1 MKESIAILEA
11 CQQIIDLKLVS
22 GTWGNVSMR
31 LENGNILITP
41 SGIPYDEI
49 REEDIVLCD
58 RTGKVIEGK
67 LLPSSELKM
76 HLALYAKREDVN
88 AIVHTHSL
96 YASVASSIFE
106 EVPILVEDVA
116 MVIGGT
122 IKVTEYKLPGT
133 EELAEEVVT
142 AIGDNNAVIIS
153 NHGQAAVGQTMEDA
167 MLSAQMCEKAAQ
179 MYIVAVQTGKMPR
192 ALCDKDVKMLY
203 EKYVNSYK
211 KLKEKR

>member
-1 MKESIAILEA
+1 MKESIMILDA
-11 CQQIIDLKLVS
+11 CQEIIDLKLVS

-49 REEDIVLCD
+49 REEDMVLCD
-58 RTGKVIEGK
+58 KNGEVIEGK

-76 HLALYAKREDVN
+76 HVALYAKRNDIN

-96 YASVASSIFE
+96 YASIASSIFD
-106 EVPILVEDVA
+106 EVPLLVEDVA

-122 IKVTEYKLPGT
+122 IKVTKYKLPGT
-133 EELAEEVVT
+133 IELANEVASV
-142 AIGDNNAVIIS
+142 IGDKNAVIIS
-153 NHGQAAVGQTMEDA
+153 NHGQVAVGQTMEDA
-167 MLSAQMCEKAAQ
+167 MLSAQMCEKASQ
-179 MYIVAVQTGKMPR
+179 MYVMAIQSGKTPR
-192 ALCDKDVKMLY
+192 ALSDEDVKMLY